1 MPNDP
6 YPFTINTYSPR
17 FVFPQENQGDY
28 RGFIRFEAFDE
39 DYQSLADLAG
49 RGAAAAALG
58 GGASATELFN
68 NEFEDIQNILASN
81 LTGSQYQTKS
91 GKSNKTINRG
101 EAILYLPQSIQIQDN
116 IQYGSLEL
124 GAIGATAM
132 QGVAAGAGA
141 LGLAGEAL
149 KNTMSDIAAAA
160 FGDLGDAGAAAA
172 VQRTARRFGAPQIA
186 GAVATSTGV
195 TINPNNRNILNGVG
209 LRTFRFQ
216 FKLIPTSAVESEV
229 IKKMIK
235 WFRMA
240 MYPDIGV
247 PLSRAQGTSLTLKY
261 PSKFNITMEYGDFSN
276 SGIPGETKQVATG
289 LLPCFLQG
297 FDAVY
302 NPNAMA
308 FHTDGNPQEID
319 ISLNFV
325 EERTLNRND
334 VENDG
339 NDYNDYLTSAG
350 AG

>member
-1 MPNDP
+1 ML
-6 YPFTINTYSPR
+6 FRSI
-17 FVFPQENQGDY
+17 
-28 RGFIRFEAFDE
+28 
-39 DYQSLADLAG
+39 AG
-49 RGAAAAALG
+49 IAAAD
-58 GGASATELFN
+58 EFN
-68 NEFEDIQNILASN
+68 SIQDILTSG
-81 LTGSQYQTKS
+81 LTGSEHQTVK
-91 GKSNKTINRG
+91 GKSNKTINKG
-101 EAILYLPQSIQIQDN
+101 EAILYLPQSIQVQDN

-132 QGVAAGAGA
+132 QGVAAGTGAVA
-141 LGLAGEAL
+141 LGGEAL
-149 KNTMSDIAAAA
+149 KSIMSDIAAAA

-172 VQRTARRFGAPQIA
+172 VQRTAKRFGAPQIA
-186 GAVATSTGV
+186 GAIATSTGV

-216 FKLIPTSAVESEV
+216 FKLIPTSAKESEV

-235 WFRMA
+235 WFRVA

-247 PLSRAQGTSLTLKY
+247 PISQAQGTSLTLKY
-261 PSKFNITMEYGDFSN
+261 PSKFNITMEYGNFLN
-276 SGIPGETKQVATG
+276 AGIPGETKQVATG

-308 FHTDGNPQEID
+308 FHTDGNPQEVD

-339 NDYNDYLTSAG
+339 HDYNDYLTGAG